1 MVLERSVGMPATLG
15 TWHSGDLSLVFFLDN
30 DTFGTCSP
38 CFFSLNKL
46 SVGHGSMHAF
56 LMHV

>member
-1 MVLERSVGMPATLG
+1 MVLERYVGMPATLG
-15 TWHSGDLSLVFFLDN
+15 TWHSGDLSLVFFWIMTLLEHA
-30 DTFGTCSP
+30 P
-38 CFFSLNKL
+38 LVFFSLNKL